1 MPDLPPDH
9 VLRWAAQ
16 AVGAGATVEHV
27 RRLRKDEGPW
37 LLRLTHGRS
46 TVDAILRTGPP
57 EWHEIRT
64 EAAALALAEE
74 HGLPTP
80 RLLAAQCNESRGYLA
95 VLSAVLPGLTAI
107 PRVATVE
114 RLRALGAA
122 TAALHAVPLA
132 PRPDLPLRTHHMP
145 WVDRSAER
153 HWARE
158 YHAAAEPDRS
168 AVVTAWLR
176 EMPGPSHDEADAAL
190 REVRSTPLLDEADAR
205 LRAMNVPSDETVFVH
220 GDLWHAN
227 TMWDGDSYV
236 GMIDWEAAGAGH
248 YGVDLGSLRWD
259 AAILFGPSA
268 PDQILAGWEEA
279 RGSAAADVAYWD
291 LNAAL
296 NTDVDLSA
304 LVGVIHAEGRTD
316 LDARTLTERRDAFV
330 RTALDSL
337 DAE

>member
-1 MPDLPPDH
+1 MPDLPDLPPDH

-16 AVGAGATVEHV
+16 AVGAGATVEQV
-27 RRLRKDEGPW
+27 RRLREDEGPW

-95 VLSAVLPGLTAI
+95 VLSAVLPGRTAI

-122 TAALHAVPLA
+122 AAALHAVPLS

-176 EMPGPSHDEADAAL
+176 DMPGPSHDEADAAL
-190 REVRSTPLLDEADAR
+190 REVRSTPLLDKADAR
-205 LRAMNVPSDETVFVH
+205 LRAMNVPHDETVFVH

-236 GMIDWEAAGAGH
+236 GMIDLGRRG
-248 YGVDLGSLRWD
+248 GGSLRRRPRF
-259 AAILFGPSA
+259 AAVGRGHSLRTVRTGPDPCRLGGGTRQRGRRRGLLGSQRGPEYRCRPQRARRNRPRRGPSR
-268 PDQILAGWEEA
+268 P
-279 RGSAAADVAYWD
+279 R
-291 LNAAL
+291 
-296 NTDVDLSA
+296 
-304 LVGVIHAEGRTD
+304 RTD
-316 LDARTLTERRDAFV
+316 ADRAT
-330 RTALDSL
+330 
-337 DAE
+337 